1 MVTGRFLRKR
11 IMVKTKTNTSE
22 KILKIEVAK
31 YKKWAASK
39 GFFRDRYSLI
49 SYYNR
54 KKKIV
59 KKDGIY
65 FITIGKRKYRL
76 DEVEEIYNQR

>member
-1 MVTGRFLRKR
+1 MVTGHYLRKR
-11 IMVKTKTNTSE
+11 IMAKTKTMD
-22 KILKIEVAK
+22 KILKVEAEK
-31 YKKWAASK
+31 YKKWAARR

-54 KKKIV
+54 KKRIV
-59 KKDGIY
+59 EKDGTY

-76 DEVEEIYNQR
+76 DEVEGTYNRR